1 MLLIVIARDHDS
13 NETIK
18 LFELVL
24 YCTVKSE
31 RREEAVG
38 NIMALEETEQQM
50 LMELINGNYLHTTIK
65 WSVLALHPC
74 FE

>member
-1 MLLIVIARDHDS
+1 MGVIARDHDI

-18 LFELVL
+18 LLELVL

-38 NIMALEETEQQM
+38 NIMALEPTEQQM
-50 LMELINGNYLHTTIK
+50 IMELINGTTSPVYHTITYQC
-65 WSVLALHPC
+65 WLDG
-74 FE
+74 E